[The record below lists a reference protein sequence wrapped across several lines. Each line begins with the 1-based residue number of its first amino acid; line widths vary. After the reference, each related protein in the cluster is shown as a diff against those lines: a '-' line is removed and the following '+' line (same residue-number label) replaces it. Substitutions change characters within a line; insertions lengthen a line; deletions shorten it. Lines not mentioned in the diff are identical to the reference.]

1 MGRLLGGVN
10 AAEAL
15 PAMLDTEAGVC
26 AVVVAA
32 GLACALGLAVV
43 ILACRPLPRPV
54 PPPLAAL
61 VTVLAE

>member
-1 MGRLLGGVN
+1 MGRLLGGVD
-10 AAEAL
+10 AAL
-15 PAMLDTEAGVC
+15 PTMLDTEAGVC

-43 ILACRPLPRPV
+43 MLVCRPWFPPA